1 MNDLDKHILK
11 IINEE
16 LNKKNSA
23 YNIRKDGK
31 SIERASLE
39 HVRIESKKDKEGINI
54 YVDDNTLK
62 GYVHIPV

>member
-16 LNKKNSA
+16 LNKKGA

-31 SIERASLE
+31 LKDREPFHAGLLE
-39 HVRIESKKDKEGINI
+39 TFDKLILLAVEFLKSEK
-54 YVDDNTLK
+54 DDNA
-62 GYVHIPV
+62 